1 MHIPSPSVT
10 NSECKLTSYIS
21 WKYCH
26 TMKKALL
33 LRLTW
38 PADLSQGKAPR
49 IVFHLLVKSQMMQN
63 QTYASQS
70 VGISVE
76 AASSAF
82 PLAVC
87 DPRLTI

>member
-1 MHIPSPSVT
+1 
-10 NSECKLTSYIS
+10 
-21 WKYCH
+21 
-26 TMKKALL
+26 MKKALL

-38 PADLSQGKAPR
+38 PADLSQGQAPR

-63 QTYASQS
+63 QIHASQS
-70 VGISVE
+70 VYISME

-87 DPRLTI
+87 DPRLTVQT